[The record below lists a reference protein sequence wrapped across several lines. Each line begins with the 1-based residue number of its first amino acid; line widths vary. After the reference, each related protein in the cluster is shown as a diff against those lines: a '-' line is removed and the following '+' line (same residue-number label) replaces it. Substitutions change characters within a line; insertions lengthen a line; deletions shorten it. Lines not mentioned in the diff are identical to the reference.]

1 MRPAQL
7 RRLLAAG
14 KISPAEIADY
24 EKQVAVRQ
32 ERRAG
37 EMEAWLDKIADN
49 RHDPIYVG
57 MMWGT
62 AWQVVDALRPR
73 GIKDGDFHPD
83 TIFSVGGGTKGEQ
96 LTDDYKAQIVRFFI
110 LTSVSDPISTDLVIM
125 IDYIDL

>member
-37 EMEAWLDKIADN
+37 EMEAWLDKIAEN

-57 MMWGT
+57 MMWAPPGRWSKRFGPEVSRT
-62 AWQVVDALRPR
+62 ATSIQTRSFLLVAAPKAPTCRKIKKERKNVV
-73 GIKDGDFHPD
+73 
-83 TIFSVGGGTKGEQ
+83 
-96 LTDDYKAQIVRFFI
+96 
-110 LTSVSDPISTDLVIM
+110 
-125 IDYIDL
+125 

>member
-1 MRPAQL
+1 MTEVSTLHVSRWARPGGLYRLSNDPILASDAMRPAQL

-37 EMEAWLDKIADN
+37 EMEAWLDKIAEN

-62 AWQVVDALRPR
+62 AWQVVEALRAR
-73 GIKDGDFHPD
+73 SEERRVGKGWVSTGRSRWSPD
-83 TIFSVGGGTKGEQ
+83 H
-96 LTDDYKAQIVRFFI
+96 
-110 LTSVSDPISTDLVIM
+110 
-125 IDYIDL
+125 